1 MKHFTIEELT
11 RSTVAAARGIPNVP
25 GENEREALEVLVL
38 ALLDPL
44 REIWGSPIYVNSGYR
59 SPELNKTVGG
69 VANSQHMKGQAA
81 DITTGNTASNRK
93 LFALIHDGGFD
104 FDQLIDE
111 ADGTWIHVS
120 YISPSE
126 NRRQVLK
133 Y

>member
-1 MKHFTIEELT
+1 MKYFTIEELT

-44 REIWGSPIYVNSGYR
+44 REIWGKPIYVNSGYR
-59 SPELNKTVGG
+59 SPALNKAVGG

-81 DITTGNTASNRK
+81 DITTGNAEGNRK
-93 LFALIHDGGFD
+93 LFALIRDGGFD

-111 ADGTWIHVS
+111 SNGTWIHVS
-120 YISPSE
+120 YVSPTE

>member
-1 MKHFTIEELT
+1 MKYFTIEELT

-25 GENEREALEVLVL
+25 GENEREALEVLTL

-59 SPELNKTVGG
+59 SPALNKAVGG

-93 LFALIHDGGFD
+93 LFALIRDGGFD

-120 YISPSE
+120 YVSPSE

>member
-1 MKHFTIEELT
+1 MKYFTLEELT
-11 RSTVAAARGIPNVP
+11 RSAVATARGIPNIP

-44 REIWGSPIYVNSGYR
+44 RELWGKPIYVNSGYR
-59 SPELNKTVGG
+59 SPALNKAVGG
-69 VANSQHMKGQAA
+69 VSNSQHRKGQAA
-81 DITTGNTASNRK
+81 DITTCNTASNRK
-93 LFALIHDGGFD
+93 LFALIRDGGFD

-120 YISPSE
+120 YVSPSE

>member
-1 MKHFTIEELT
+1 MKYFTIEELT
-11 RSTVAAARGIPNVP
+11 RSTVATARGIPNIP

-44 REIWGSPIYVNSGYR
+44 REIWGAPIYVNSGYR
-59 SPELNKTVGG
+59 SPALNKAVGG
-69 VANSQHMKGQAA
+69 VANSQHIKGQAA

-93 LFALIHDGGFD
+93 LFALIRDGGFD

-111 ADGTWIHVS
+111 EDGTWIHVS
-120 YISPSE
+120 YVSPTE

>member
-1 MKHFTIEELT
+1 MKYFTIEELT

-44 REIWGSPIYVNSGYR
+44 REIWGKPIYVNSGYR
-59 SPELNKTVGG
+59 SPALNKAVGG

-93 LFALIHDGGFD
+93 LFALIRDGGFD

-120 YISPSE
+120 YVSPSE

>member
-1 MKHFTIEELT
+1 MKYFTIEELT

-44 REIWGSPIYVNSGYR
+44 REIWGKPIYVNSGYR
-59 SPELNKTVGG
+59 SPALNKAVGG

-81 DITTGNTASNRK
+81 DITTGNAEGNRK
-93 LFALIHDGGFD
+93 LLALIRDGGFD

-120 YISPSE
+120 YVSPSE

>member
-1 MKHFTIEELT
+1 MKYFTIEELT

-25 GENEREALEVLVL
+25 GENEREALEVLTL

-44 REIWGSPIYVNSGYR
+44 REIWGAPIYVNSGYR
-59 SPELNKTVGG
+59 SPELNKAVGG

-81 DITTGNTASNRK
+81 DIMTGKAESNRK
-93 LFALIHDGGFD
+93 LFALIRDGGFD

-120 YISPSE
+120 YVSPSE

>member
-1 MKHFTIEELT
+1 MKYFTLEELT
-11 RSTVAAARGIPNVP
+11 RSAVATARGIPNVP
-25 GENEREALEVLVL
+25 GENERESLEVLVL

-44 REIWGSPIYVNSGYR
+44 REIWGAPIYVNSGYR
-59 SPELNKTVGG
+59 SPELNKAVGG
-69 VANSQHMKGQAA
+69 VSNSQHMKGQAA

-93 LFALIHDGGFD
+93 LFALIRDGGFD

-111 ADGTWIHVS
+111 ANGTWIHVS
-120 YISPSE
+120 YVSPSE

>member
-1 MKHFTIEELT
+1 MKHFTLEELT
-11 RSTVAAARGIPNVP
+11 RSVVATARGIPNVP

-44 REIWGSPIYVNSGYR
+44 RELWGKPIYVNSGYR
-59 SPELNKTVGG
+59 SPALNKAVGG

-81 DITTGNTASNRK
+81 DITTGKAESNRK
-93 LFALIHDGGFD
+93 LFALIRDGGFD

-111 ADGTWIHVS
+111 ADGTWIHAS
-120 YISPSE
+120 YVSPSE

>member
-1 MKHFTIEELT
+1 MKYFTIEELT
-11 RSTVAAARGIPNVP
+11 RSTVATARGIPNIP
-25 GENEREALEVLVL
+25 GENEREALEVLTL

-44 REIWGSPIYVNSGYR
+44 RELWGKPIYVNSGYR
-59 SPELNKTVGG
+59 SPALNKAVGG

-81 DITTGNTASNRK
+81 DITTGNAESNRK
-93 LFALIHDGGFD
+93 LFALIRDGGFD

-120 YISPSE
+120 YVSPSE

>member
-1 MKHFTIEELT
+1 MKYFTIEELT
-11 RSTVAAARGIPNVP
+11 RSTVATARGIPNVA

-59 SPELNKTVGG
+59 SPALNKAVGG
-69 VANSQHMKGQAA
+69 VANSQHIKGQAA

-93 LFALIHDGGFD
+93 LFALIRDGGFD

-111 ADGTWIHVS
+111 EDGTWIHVS
-120 YISPSE
+120 YVSPTE
-126 NRRQVLK
+126 NRRQVFK

>member
-1 MKHFTIEELT
+1 MKYFTIEELAL
-11 RSTVAAARGIPNVP
+11 STVAAERGIPNVP

-44 REIWGSPIYVNSGYR
+44 RELWGKPIYVNSGYR
-59 SPELNKTVGG
+59 SPALNKAVGG

-81 DITTGNTASNRK
+81 DITTGNAESNRK
-93 LFALIHDGGFD
+93 LFALIRDGGFD

-120 YISPSE
+120 YVSPSE

>member
-1 MKHFTIEELT
+1 MKYFTIEELT
-11 RSTVAAARGIPNVP
+11 RSAVATARGIPNVP
-25 GENEREALEVLVL
+25 GENEREALEVLTL

-44 REIWGSPIYVNSGYR
+44 RELWGKPIYVNSGYR

-93 LFALIHDGGFD
+93 LFALIRDGGFD

-111 ADGTWIHVS
+111 ANGTWIHVS
-120 YISPSE
+120 YVSPTV

>member
-1 MKHFTIEELT
+1 MKYFTLEELT
-11 RSTVAAARGIPNVP
+11 RSAVATARGIPNKP
-25 GENEREALEVLVL
+25 GNEQREALEVLTL

-44 REIWGSPIYVNSGYR
+44 REIWGAPIYVNSGYR
-59 SPELNKTVGG
+59 SPALNKAVGG

-93 LFALIHDGGFD
+93 LFALIRDGGFD

-120 YISPSE
+120 YVSPTE

>member
-1 MKHFTIEELT
+1 MKYFTIEELT

-25 GENEREALEVLVL
+25 GENEREALEVLTL

-44 REIWGSPIYVNSGYR
+44 REICGKPIYVNSGYR
-59 SPELNKTVGG
+59 SPALNKAVGG

-81 DITTGNTASNRK
+81 DITTCNTASNRK
-93 LFALIHDGGFD
+93 LFALIRDGGFD

-111 ADGTWIHVS
+111 ANGTWIHVS
-120 YISPSE
+120 YVSPSE

>member
-1 MKHFTIEELT
+1 MKYFTLEELT
-11 RSTVAAARGIPNVP
+11 RSAVATARGIPNVP
-25 GENEREALEVLVL
+25 GENEREALEVLTL

-44 REIWGSPIYVNSGYR
+44 REIWGKPIYVNSGYR
-59 SPELNKTVGG
+59 SPALNKAVGG
-69 VANSQHMKGQAA
+69 VANSQHIKGQAA
-81 DITTGNTASNRK
+81 DITTGNAESNRK
-93 LFALIHDGGFD
+93 LFALIRDGGFD

>member
-1 MKHFTIEELT
+1 MKYFTIEELT
-11 RSTVAAARGIPNVP
+11 RSTVAEARGIPNVP

-44 REIWGSPIYVNSGYR
+44 REIWGAPIYVNSGYR
-59 SPELNKTVGG
+59 SPALNKAVGG
-69 VANSQHMKGQAA
+69 VANSQHIKGQAA
-81 DITTGNTASNRK
+81 DITTGKAESNRK
-93 LFALIHDGGFD
+93 LLALIRDGGFD

-111 ADGTWIHVS
+111 ADETWIHVS
-120 YISPSE
+120 YVSPSE

>member
-1 MKHFTIEELT
+1 MKYFTIEELT
-11 RSTVAAARGIPNVP
+11 RSTVATARGIPNIP

-59 SPELNKTVGG
+59 SPALNKAVGG
-69 VANSQHMKGQAA
+69 VANSQHIKGQAA

-93 LFALIHDGGFD
+93 LFALIRDGGFD

-120 YISPSE
+120 YVSPTE

>member
-1 MKHFTIEELT
+1 MKYFTIDELT
-11 RSTVAAARGIPNVP
+11 RSTVATARGIPNVP
-25 GENEREALEVLVL
+25 GENEREALEVLTL
-38 ALLDPL
+38 ALLDPI
-44 REIWGSPIYVNSGYR
+44 REIWGKPIYVNSGYR
-59 SPELNKTVGG
+59 SPALNKAVGG
-69 VANSQHMKGQAA
+69 VSNSQHMKGQAA

-93 LFALIHDGGFD
+93 LFALIRDDGFD

-120 YISPSE
+120 YVSPTE

>member
-1 MKHFTIEELT
+1 MKYFTIEELT
-11 RSTVAAARGIPNVP
+11 RSTVATARGIPNVP
-25 GENEREALEVLVL
+25 GENEREALEVLTL

-44 REIWGSPIYVNSGYR
+44 RELWGKPIYVNSGYR
-59 SPELNKTVGG
+59 SPALNKAVGG
-69 VANSQHMKGQAA
+69 VANSQHIKGQAA

-93 LFALIHDGGFD
+93 LFALIRDGGFD

-120 YISPSE
+120 YVSPTE

>member
-1 MKHFTIEELT
+1 MKYFTIEELT
-11 RSTVAAARGIPNVP
+11 RSTVATARGIPNIP

-44 REIWGSPIYVNSGYR
+44 RELWGKPIYVNSGYR
-59 SPELNKTVGG
+59 SPALNKAVGG
-69 VANSQHMKGQAA
+69 VANSQHIKGQAA
-81 DITTGNTASNRK
+81 DITTGNAESNRK
-93 LFALIHDGGFD
+93 LFALIRDGGFD

-120 YISPSE
+120 YVSPTE

>member
-1 MKHFTIEELT
+1 MKYFTLEELT
-11 RSTVAAARGIPNVP
+11 RSAVAAARGIPNIP

-44 REIWGSPIYVNSGYR
+44 RELWGKPIYVNSGYR
-59 SPELNKTVGG
+59 SPALNKAVGG

-81 DITTGNTASNRK
+81 DITTGKAESNRK
-93 LFALIHDGGFD
+93 LFALIRDGGFD

-120 YISPSE
+120 YVSLSE

>member
-1 MKHFTIEELT
+1 MKYFTLEELT
-11 RSTVAAARGIPNVP
+11 RSAVATARGIPNVP
-25 GENEREALEVLVL
+25 GENERESLEVLVL

-44 REIWGSPIYVNSGYR
+44 REIWGAPIYVNSGYR
-59 SPELNKTVGG
+59 SPALNKAVGG

-93 LFALIHDGGFD
+93 LFVLIRDGGFD

>member
-1 MKHFTIEELT
+1 MKYFTIEELT
-11 RSTVAAARGIPNVP
+11 RSTVATARGIPNIP

-44 REIWGSPIYVNSGYR
+44 RELWGKPIYVNSGYR
-59 SPELNKTVGG
+59 SPELNKAVGG
-69 VANSQHMKGQAA
+69 VANSQHIKGQAA
-81 DITTGNTASNRK
+81 DITTGNAESNRK
-93 LFALIHDGGFD
+93 LFALIRDGGFD

-111 ADGTWIHVS
+111 ADETWIHVS
-120 YISPSE
+120 YVSPTE

>member
-1 MKHFTIEELT
+1 MKYFTLDELT
-11 RSTVAAARGIPNVP
+11 RSAVATARGIPNIP
-25 GENEREALEVLVL
+25 GENEREALEVLTL

-59 SPELNKTVGG
+59 SPALNKAVGG

-81 DITTGNTASNRK
+81 DITTGNTAGNRK
-93 LFALIHDGGFD
+93 LFALIRDGGFD

-120 YISPSE
+120 YVSPSE

>member
-1 MKHFTIEELT
+1 MKYFTIEELT

-25 GENEREALEVLVL
+25 GENEREALEVLTL

-44 REIWGSPIYVNSGYR
+44 REIWGKPIYVNSGYR
-59 SPELNKTVGG
+59 SPALNKAVGG

-81 DITTGNTASNRK
+81 DITTCNTASNRK
-93 LFALIHDGGFD
+93 LFALIRDGGFD

-111 ADGTWIHVS
+111 ANGTWIHVS
-120 YISPSE
+120 YVSPSE

>member
-1 MKHFTIEELT
+1 MKYFTLEELT
-11 RSTVAAARGIPNVP
+11 RSAVATARGIPNVP
-25 GENEREALEVLVL
+25 GENEREALEVLTL

-44 REIWGSPIYVNSGYR
+44 REIWGAPIYVNSGYR
-59 SPELNKTVGG
+59 SPALNKAVGG

-81 DITTGNTASNRK
+81 DITTGNAESNRK
-93 LFALIHDGGFD
+93 LFALIRDGGFD

-120 YISPSE
+120 YVSPSE

>member
-1 MKHFTIEELT
+1 MKYFTIEELT
-11 RSTVAAARGIPNVP
+11 RSTVATARGIPNIP

-44 REIWGSPIYVNSGYR
+44 REIWGAPIYVNSGYR
-59 SPELNKTVGG
+59 SPALNKAVGG
-69 VANSQHMKGQAA
+69 VANSQHIKGQAA

-93 LFALIHDGGFD
+93 LFALIRDGGFD

-120 YISPSE
+120 YVSPSE

>member
-1 MKHFTIEELT
+1 MKYFTLEELT
-11 RSTVAAARGIPNVP
+11 RSAVATARGIPNTP

-44 REIWGSPIYVNSGYR
+44 RELWEKPIYVNSGYR
-59 SPELNKTVGG
+59 SPALNKAVGG

-93 LFALIHDGGFD
+93 LFALIRDGGFD

-120 YISPSE
+120 YVSPSE
-126 NRRQVLK
+126 NRRQVK

>member
-1 MKHFTIEELT
+1 MKYFTIEELT
-11 RSTVAAARGIPNVP
+11 RSTVATARGIPNIP
-25 GENEREALEVLVL
+25 GENELAALEVLVL

-44 REIWGSPIYVNSGYR
+44 RELWGKPIYVNSGYR
-59 SPELNKTVGG
+59 SPELNKAVGG
-69 VANSQHMKGQAA
+69 VANSQHIKGQAA
-81 DITTGNTASNRK
+81 DITTGNAESNRK
-93 LFALIHDGGFD
+93 LFALIRDGGFD

-120 YISPSE
+120 YVSPTE

>member
-1 MKHFTIEELT
+1 MAT
-11 RSTVAAARGIPNVP
+11 ARGIPNVS

-44 REIWGSPIYVNSGYR
+44 RELWGKPIYVNSGYR
-59 SPELNKTVGG
+59 SPALNKAVGG

-81 DITTGNTASNRK
+81 DITTCNTASNRK
-93 LFALIHDGGFD
+93 LFALIRDGGFD

-111 ADGTWIHVS
+111 ANGTWIHVS
-120 YISPSE
+120 YVSPSE

>member
-1 MKHFTIEELT
+1 MKYFTIEELT
-11 RSTVAAARGIPNVP
+11 RSTVATARGIPNIP

-44 REIWGSPIYVNSGYR
+44 REIWGAPIYVNSGYR
-59 SPELNKTVGG
+59 SPALNKAVGG

-93 LFALIHDGGFD
+93 LFALIRDGGFD

-120 YISPSE
+120 YVSPSE

>member
-1 MKHFTIEELT
+1 MKYFTIEELT
-11 RSTVAAARGIPNVP
+11 RSTVATARGIPNIP

-44 REIWGSPIYVNSGYR
+44 REIWGAPIYVNSGYR
-59 SPELNKTVGG
+59 SPALNKAVGG

-93 LFALIHDGGFD
+93 LFALIRDGGFD

-120 YISPSE
+120 YVSPTE

>member
-1 MKHFTIEELT
+1 MKYFTLEELT
-11 RSTVAAARGIPNVP
+11 RSAVATARGIPNVP
-25 GENEREALEVLVL
+25 GENEREALEVLTL

-44 REIWGSPIYVNSGYR
+44 REIWGKPIYVNSGYR
-59 SPELNKTVGG
+59 SPELNKAVGG

-81 DITTGNTASNRK
+81 DITTCNTASNRK
-93 LFALIHDGGFD
+93 LFALIRDGGFD

-120 YISPSE
+120 YVSPTE

>member
-1 MKHFTIEELT
+1 MKYFTLEELT
-11 RSTVAAARGIPNVP
+11 RSAVATARGIPNVP

-44 REIWGSPIYVNSGYR
+44 RELWGKPIYVNSGYR
-59 SPELNKTVGG
+59 SPALNKAVGG
-69 VANSQHMKGQAA
+69 VTNSQHIKGQAA
-81 DITTGNTASNRK
+81 DITTGKAESNRK
-93 LFALIHDGGFD
+93 LFALIRDGGFD

-111 ADGTWIHVS
+111 ANGTWIHVS
-120 YISPSE
+120 YVSPSE

>member
-1 MKHFTIEELT
+1 MKYFTIDELT

-25 GENEREALEVLVL
+25 GENEREALEVLTL

-44 REIWGSPIYVNSGYR
+44 RELWGKPIYVNSGYR

-93 LFALIHDGGFD
+93 LFALIRDGGFD

-120 YISPSE
+120 YVSPTE